1 MAYYVLL
8 VRKYYATKRV
18 CNIPLLSKDVK
29 FENSI
34 NIIYNQ
40 TFPSKATDHWSLKYI
55 SLYNYDIFKDAD
67 MQMMHIIYKNTWNI
81 QTGVFVVILSR
92 RNKLLYRFHSFKSL

>member
-8 VRKYYATKRV
+8 IKKYYATNRV
-18 CNIPLLSKDVK
+18 CNIPLLLKDVK

-40 TFPSKATDHWSLKYI
+40 
-55 SLYNYDIFKDAD
+55 IF
-67 MQMMHIIYKNTWNI
+67 
-81 QTGVFVVILSR
+81 LSQR
-92 RNKLLYRFHSFKSL
+92 FKSN